1 MQPSPSQ
8 PSLTIVPLKIA
19 DALLAASIAQGG
31 PFYLVYD
38 LASQRFSV
46 VWWERLRWHCSCKK
60 KGSCLHAQAV
70 NAFLLTESQKH
81 CITEDDLEAHIEDD
95 LGLNR

>member
-1 MQPSPSQ
+1 
-8 PSLTIVPLKIA
+8 
-19 DALLAASIAQGG
+19 
-31 PFYLVYD
+31 

-60 KGSCLHAQAV
+60 KAPCTHTQAV
-70 NAFLLTESQKH
+70 NVFLLAASQQH
-81 CITEDDLEAHIEDD
+81 QISDDDLEVHIEDD

>member
-1 MQPSPSQ
+1 MQQSPSQ
-8 PSLTIVPLKIA
+8 PPLTIVPLKIA
-19 DALLAASIAQGG
+19 DILLGAGVPQGG

-60 KGSCLHAQAV
+60 KAPCSHTQAV
-70 NAFLLTESQKH
+70 NAFLLAASQQH
-81 CITEDDLEAHIEDD
+81 QISDDDLEAHIEDD
-95 LGLNR
+95 LGLDR